1 MNIKLPPAF
10 ELPSALNVPTHRLE
24 LPSFNVPKWE
34 PIPVYR
40 EDVPGISKEGAP
52 EPIEKEEE
60 EPAVKPKPTE
70 SIIPELPIYI
80 PRDLIPPLPS
90 IPEVIKELPEVI
102 NSEIDT
108 ITIPLVDVE
117 LPVPS
122 SAILVT
128 AVSTATVAAVAS
140 VGGTLA
146 ATALFKQLV
155 QILKPIIT
163 AALKKVAKVRGKKPE
178 SWARKRRKLRR
189 LRQRDNITADSS
201 KG

>member
-60 EPAVKPKPTE
+60 PAVKPKPTE

-102 NSEIDT
+102 NSEIGT

-146 ATALFKQLV
+146 ANALFKQLV
-155 QILKPIIT
+155 QVLKPIIT
-163 AALKKVAKVRGKKPE
+163 AALKKVSKARGKKVD
-178 SWARKRRKLRR
+178 SWARQRRKLRR

-201 KG
+201 KR